1 MYNQLVS
8 HFQQYIKLEDKQQD
22 LISKS
27 FKTVFLKKKD
37 ILLREG
43 QICKCYYFVTK
54 GCLRMYFYRNQGT
67 EQITQFALEN
77 WWMTDYSS
85 FIGQVPSD
93 YNIQAVEDSH
103 VLSITYEAYEKL
115 LQEVPELERYFR
127 IMAQKALA
135 AHQFRLKLIFDMS
148 KEDMYLHF
156 KSSFPDFTQR
166 IPQYMLASFLGLT
179 PEYLSELRKK
189 NL

>member
-1 MYNQLVS
+1 MHTNLINHIRQYVQLEEK
-8 HFQQYIKLEDKQQD
+8 QLES
-22 LISKS
+22 IYRY
-27 FKTVFLKKKD
+27 FKVLSLNKKD
-37 ILLREG
+37 HLLHEG
-43 QICKCYYFVTK
+43 QICKYSYFVTK
-54 GCLRMYFYRNQGT
+54 GCLRMYFYRDKGT

-77 WWMTDYSS
+77 WWMTDYSN
-85 FIGQVPSD
+85 FIDQSQSN
-93 YNIQAVEDSH
+93 YNIQAVEDSDI
-103 VLSITYEAYEKL
+103 LAIEYSSYDKL
-115 LQEVPELERYFR
+115 LQEVPQLERYFR

-135 AHQFRLKLIFDMS
+135 ASQVRLKLIFEMS

-156 KSSFPDFTQR
+156 KSSFPEFTQR

>member
-1 MYNQLVS
+1 MHTSLIN
-8 HFQQYIKLEDKQQD
+8 HIRQYIQLEEKQLE
-22 LISKS
+22 LIYRH
-27 FKTVFLKKKD
+27 FKAISLKKKD
-37 ILLREG
+37 HLLNEG
-43 QICKCYYFVTK
+43 QICKYCYFVTK
-54 GCLRMYFYRNQGT
+54 GCLRMYFYRDNGT

-77 WWMTDYSS
+77 WWLTDYSS
-85 FIGQVPSD
+85 FISQVQSN
-93 YNIQAVEDSH
+93 YNIQAVENSDILAIEYS
-103 VLSITYEAYEKL
+103 TYDQL
-115 LQEVPELERYFR
+115 LEEVPALERYFR
-127 IMAQKALA
+127 IMAQIALA
-135 AHQFRLKLIFDMS
+135 ASQVRQKLMFDMS

>member
-1 MYNQLVS
+1 
-8 HFQQYIKLEDKQQD
+8 
-22 LISKS
+22 
-27 FKTVFLKKKD
+27 
-37 ILLREG
+37 
-43 QICKCYYFVTK
+43 
-54 GCLRMYFYRNQGT
+54 MYFYRHNGT

-85 FIGQVPSD
+85 FIDHTQSS
-93 YNIQAVEDSH
+93 YNIQAVEDSDI
-103 VLSITYEAYEKL
+103 LAIEYSAYNQL
-115 LQEVPELERYFR
+115 LQEVPALERYFR

-135 AHQFRLKLIFDMS
+135 ASQLRLKLIFDMS

-179 PEYLSELRKK
+179 PEYLSELRKR